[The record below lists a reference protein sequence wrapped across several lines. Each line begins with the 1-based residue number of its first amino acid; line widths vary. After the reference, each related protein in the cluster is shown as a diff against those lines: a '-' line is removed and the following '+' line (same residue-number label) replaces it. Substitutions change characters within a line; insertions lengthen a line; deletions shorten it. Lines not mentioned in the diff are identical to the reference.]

1 MIRSLYHHGAEI
13 PATDL
18 SQEQMQAALADAGG
32 LLWVDMTNSDPEDVE
47 ETLTRVFKFHPLT
60 INDCIEGMR
69 QPKLDDHGEYVFLVV
84 YATDES
90 TPAEDVSPA
99 ELDIFVGPN
108 FLVTHHPVPL
118 PAIDRITE
126 QAMQAEST
134 MNRGADM
141 LAYKILQAVT
151 SDHRSQMNF
160 LSAAIVG
167 VEVEVLTAP
176 TSRTLRRMHE
186 LRHENLRSWR
196 FLAPQLDIVNRL
208 ATEGLQPIDA
218 NGRLHFQELADRVD
232 HLVETTNTMEALIHD
247 ALQTHLSVVAG
258 ETKSL
263 LRLVA
268 ALATILV
275 PLAVL
280 ALLLEVQVGRDSAVS
295 QSYAGIAVAA
305 GTLVVALALGTY
317 VYHRH

>member
-1 MIRSLYHHGAEI
+1 MICSFYYHGAEI

-32 LLWVDMTNSDPEDVE
+32 LLWVDMANSDPEEVE
-47 ETLTRVFKFHPLT
+47 EILTRVFNFHPLT
-60 INDCIEGMR
+60 ISDCIEGMR

-99 ELDIFVGPN
+99 ELDVFVGPN
-108 FLVTHHPVPL
+108 FIVTHHPVPL

-134 MNRGADM
+134 MSRGADM

-151 SDHRSQMNF
+151 SDHKSQIDF
-160 LSAAIVG
+160 LSAAIAG
-167 VEVEVLTAP
+167 VEVEVLTVP

-208 ATEGLQPIDA
+208 ATENLQPIEA
-218 NGRLHFQELADRVD
+218 NSRLHFQELADRVD
-232 HLVETTNTMEALIHD
+232 YLVETTDTLEASIHD

-258 ETKSL
+258 ETNSL

-268 ALATILV
+268 ALVTILV

-280 ALLLEVQVGRDSAVS
+280 TLLLEVQVGRGSAVN
-295 QSYAGIAVAA
+295 QSYTGMAVTAA
-305 GTLVVALALGTY
+305 TLVVALTLGTY
-317 VYHRH
+317 VYHRR